1 MEPRKSPTTPPSS
14 FLWEPFL
21 LVKVPLF
28 MEILPVKIAP
38 HPDSGGI
45 PDSQELIRAV
55 GGQHGGLPPS

>member
-1 MEPRKSPTTPPSS
+1 MDSRKSPTTPPSS

-21 LVKVPLF
+21 LVEVQLL
-28 MEILPVKIAP
+28 MDIVPVKIAP
-38 HPDSGGI
+38 HPDSGGT